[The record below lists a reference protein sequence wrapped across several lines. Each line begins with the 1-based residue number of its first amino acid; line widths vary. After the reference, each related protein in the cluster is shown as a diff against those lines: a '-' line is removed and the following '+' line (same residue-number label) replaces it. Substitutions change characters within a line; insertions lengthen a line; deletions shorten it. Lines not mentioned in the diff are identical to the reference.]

1 MSRYIPKITLLTV
14 CLSIFLLVKTN
25 SGGPGAGYTN
35 APSESNC
42 AASGCH
48 SGGLVTSGSGFNRL
62 ALRMALTGNG
72 YIPDSTYDFVLHH
85 KETGMSASGFQITC
99 LDEAT
104 GKSAG
109 TFSNPDSR
117 TQSMTRAFGSDTR
130 SYLGHAGSST
140 SSGDSSSY
148 RVRWKAPN
156 KNLGNVRFYV
166 NFNKANSNS
175 SPSGDVIYA
184 KTWSIAPSTLLP
196 TAKVKILDSA
206 YCTGM
211 NLTFDAA
218 LTNSP
223 TSYAWTFTNGTTTQT
238 STLKNPKVSLTQ
250 GSWKAILTVKNNKG
264 LSKPDTLSFSVITG
278 IALPV
283 LNATGTKEICKS
295 DTFVLGVVSPSAG
308 NNYIWNTGAKVS
320 NIKVFDT
327 GSFFVT
333 AVSKT
338 NKCSRVSAVTKVA
351 VNPVPSVLILKSFS
365 GDSICANVPFTM
377 GSLVT
382 SGTVDSFSFVSK
394 TGPFSKADTLRQTLS
409 SGPAS
414 YSVWGK
420 TTKGC
425 VSKPSSAQVKVKIND
440 AGPTLSA
447 SNISYTGFRI
457 NWTAVTGALS
467 YRISLDSGK
476 TFITPSSGNTGLSHD
491 VTGLLG
497 NKSIKVQVFANTSGI
512 CAKTE
517 IAELVATTL
526 SCTPIDYSVT
536 VTDPRVC
543 KNAFAAVQLNNLT
556 GKTIGVLVDNNY
568 VGKSTN
574 LSIKVDATRDYT
586 ISVIDSNALICG
598 YTNKTITLVE
608 DTVSSPVFTPA
619 APAKFCSD
627 IAIGATFEV
636 LSSHYD
642 SIYWYQNGV
651 LQSRT
656 KGLTKGF
663 VVSNGDSLQAMSV
676 LTSGCN
682 SPKSAAKQVVV
693 NKPGNTGFAVS
704 NNQFLFTFTPNDITS
719 SHKWKIGKDQN
730 TISDSSSNDTAQFDL
745 SAFKNDSVF
754 VLHTVTTKEGCVSS
768 LKRKVFVPDFNS
780 TVTNTIP
787 GLKVYPNPA
796 STTFT
801 VWLPLS
807 FAHAEIEIL
816 NINGA
821 TVMKQQ
827 ITKGSNTILIGNM
840 PSGIYQY
847 KLKADGKETTGSL
860 VIEN

>member
-1 MSRYIPKITLLTV
+1 MYRYIPKITLLTV
-14 CLSIFLLVKTN
+14 CLSTILLVKTN
-25 SGGPGAGYTN
+25 SSGPGAGYTD
-35 APSESNC
+35 APNESDC
-42 AASGCH
+42 ATSGCH

-85 KETGMSASGFQITC
+85 KESGMSASGFQITC

-104 GKSAG
+104 GKPAG

-130 SYLGHAGSST
+130 SYLGHTGSST

-166 NFNKANSNS
+166 TFNKANGNGNTA
-175 SPSGDVIYA
+175 GDVIYA

-196 TAKVKILDSA
+196 AAKVKILDSA

-211 NLTFDAA
+211 NLTFDAT

-295 DTFVLGVVSPSAG
+295 DTFVLAVNSPSAG
-308 NNYIWNTGAKVS
+308 NNYTWNTGAKAS
-320 NIKVFDT
+320 NIKVFDS

-351 VNPVPSVLILKSFS
+351 VNPVPAVQILKSFS

-382 SGTVDSFSFVSK
+382 SGTVDSYSFVSK

-409 SGPAS
+409 TGPAN

-420 TTKGC
+420 SAKGC
-425 VSKPSSAQVKVKIND
+425 VSKPSTAQVKVKIND
-440 AGPTLSA
+440 AGPSLSS

-543 KNAFAAVQLNNLT
+543 KNEFAAVQLNNLT

-574 LSIKVDATRDYT
+574 LSIKVDGTRDYT

-598 YTNKTITLVE
+598 YTNTTITLVE
-608 DTVSSPVFTPA
+608 DTVSTPVFTPA

-651 LQSRT
+651 LQSKT
-656 KGLTKGF
+656 TVLTKGF

-693 NKPGNTGFAVS
+693 NKLGNTGFAVS
-704 NNQFLFTFTPNDITS
+704 NNQFQFTFTPNDIAS
-719 SHKWKIGKDQN
+719 GHKWKIGKDQN

-745 SAFKNDSVF
+745 STFKNDSVF

-768 LKRKVFVPDFNS
+768 SKRKVFVPDFNS

-796 STTFT
+796 STTFI
-801 VWLPLS
+801 VWLPLA
-807 FAHAEIEIL
+807 FTQADIELL

-821 TVMKQQ
+821 SILKLPIM
-827 ITKGSNTILIGNM
+827 KGSNTINIENL
-840 PSGIYQY
+840 PSGVYQY

-860 VIEN
+860 VIEK